1 MALITA
7 FTRGTTF
14 QSKIGSQ
21 SSLENLANGAK
32 EISDIQHLVDKALQ
46 DALSSNTTDK
56 VIETLKQMQTD
67 LQLMQENVAEYSN
80 VSLSENVDVESLI
93 AVGAKL
99 EETVYHVLSAA
110 RQLSETKNKTLAS
123 HFKRLNDALASLF
136 SSQAFRYINYVYANI
151 NDKLLGIGQTIKSM
165 RDVLLSSISSSR
177 EVVDYA
183 ARSHTLTQSLIDK
196 LKRKSESNSLASV
209 SKTITNIYDTVR
221 RTAAFTAQQ
230 LNGDVNADILRD
242 VYDARDLC
250 EQVRKKR
257 YSSSYADYID
267 ALRGLSDVGKKALM
281 KLGKNAE
288 GFNADAFPSTYNFV
302 NVLGREIELADKI
315 ITTYSQSTD
324 DDIKSKVEGFDIKD
338 IVNQIH
344 QHQRQRAEADA
355 KNITRKNIM
364 NDQATTNRIATR
376 WLNFKPYNDVTL
388 ANAYINR
395 GTPSS
400 LFYLNRF
407 DNGFG
412 DKLSHYRHVVE
423 VGKNVDAEAAEKA
436 SIPFPYKDRDS
447 NMIGLR
453 GHKYTS
459 LFNINDAI
467 LDVSKSI
474 IRKDT
479 KTATKDDATVIEET
493 RKNIVTA
500 IENTRKAIQ
509 AESLIDPHSEYI
521 KKLKEQL
528 KNLEEEEA
536 SYADSSIPFDT
547 FKESFL
553 QFFSAIQTGFEMM
566 GLGGLLSVGSF
577 GRDIQRHY
585 EENGRLIARD
595 MWASNARGSM
605 DARGAYQRVLG
616 MGADY
621 FAATYGES
629 AIGGPSEMFRTFSKN
644 VYGLRGNSPSQTI
657 NDLGYF
663 TQHMYAPSLLYGI
676 DAGTIGDALSEMQYG
691 QNMSAQEAVQ
701 ATYGMI
707 RAAQQSNVPI
717 TRYMKAITS
726 LSGAFRGI
734 GFSSKNVTSLMS
746 TMMNRGMRLDDAQE
760 LISDIGK
767 AENSFGQNKANSIYA
782 IFSGLDTNM
791 WSAMLNNSLSH
802 DMYGNPIEG
811 RMERLGTQMGN
822 KFGMFMDMFG
832 TNQTMR
838 AYMMWDVTGQEGMNG
853 KTRSI
858 LTSMVLE
865 GREEDIQNY
874 LKGNTPNEAD
884 KEINETNELNNFNKE
899 LINASERLAGI
910 QKIKNTRD
918 VAANRL
924 ASLLHTKYRG
934 AMAELGSAMRGF
946 IAEYGITFA
955 NIIRKLGQLLNTPL
969 VHDGLMWASQNP
981 FTAMGIGLAGYS
993 LATTGV
999 KAAGRFV
1006 WNKATSWISSK
1017 GVDLAETA
1025 AKNSS
1030 TSRWSG
1036 LGNSLKNLGRSL
1048 KGAKGKWA
1056 LGAALATAAGAYV
1069 VSHDWSDDKK
1079 AQEKAKDDEEERLAT
1094 MLSEGT
1100 GKVQLLDENKR
1111 PVSDKYIENL
1121 PTIPPPQEVEDDS
1134 KSKWVIGGLSAL
1146 GLSVPFIA
1154 SSSASIP
1161 SAIKNVASKGLGGKV
1176 GIGIAIAGGLVYG
1189 ATRQANA
1196 NHVNEEDD
1204 DNLSNPNL
1212 PIQQNQPKKQ
1222 QNNDDKPNPND
1233 TLASGAITQTRE
1245 QETINENMYAY
1256 LDKITAD
1263 TDMYGHSIND
1273 LIQSDTKRGEELKQF
1288 LKDNKLDYDK
1298 LNDTEKQIFKHMM
1311 DLMKD
1316 AHLKLSEVLSVA
1328 NIHIANYRNQVS
1340 KSRKNKEGKDIKLT
1354 DAKEKEIADEAA
1366 KYFSKDE
1373 KKRLEQYIEHIK
1385 IAKQLSKESD
1395 AQKRIVI
1402 PKDLEDK
1409 INKIEQLKST
1419 NELSDAEGFNDS
1431 AKEYLNNDK
1440 DLEQFLINV
1449 RIAQKTNEA
1458 FDKEEG
1464 VELIT
1469 NNTLVG
1475 GLNNYDVRIDSGITA
1490 STLNEIFKGGVLEG
1504 MGQFFIDVGHK
1515 YGIDPAFLAAI
1526 TKAENSYGKNLS
1538 GKLGQD
1544 ENYANNVM
1552 SNESGKQFSS
1562 IYENIEDMVQEFVAD
1577 DGYYFAQGNYTID
1590 QIAAVYAPPNSAND
1604 IKSENQYWGSMVKS
1618 AYEDFREIQS
1628 DLHPSASGN
1637 IMQPSNIPLNIP
1649 QQQRVTAPPPK
1660 PATIQEQ
1667 FQSNLASY
1675 QAAMRGIGL
1684 DGGGTQGRI
1693 MYGMYVDNSKPYQS
1707 VDDIRRQ
1714 NIINRMSA
1722 ENYEQSMRESVDKA
1736 IEMSTNDMSELMQN
1750 TYGIAEEVAQ
1760 KFLEKDEEESIA
1772 VMKILG
1778 MLKPDK
1784 SYDEMMAKLKEILS
1798 QFSDVHLQ
1806 LAESGL

>member
-99 EETVYHVLSAA
+99 EETVYHVLGAA
-110 RQLSETKNKTLAS
+110 RQLSETQNTTLAS
-123 HFKRLNDALASLF
+123 NFKRLNDALASLF

-151 NDKLLGIGQTIKSM
+151 NDKLLGIGQNIKSM

-183 ARSHTLTQSLIDK
+183 ARSHTLTQSLIDR
-196 LKRKSESNSLASV
+196 LKRKSESNSLASA

-230 LNGDVNADILRD
+230 LNGDVNVDILRD

-257 YSSSYADYID
+257 HSSSYADYID
-267 ALRGLSDVGKKALM
+267 ALRGLSDVGKQALI

-324 DDIKSKVEGFDIKD
+324 DDIKSKVEDFDIKD

-355 KNITRKNIM
+355 KNITRENIM

-376 WLNFKPYNDVTL
+376 WLNFKPHNDVTL

-423 VGKNVDAEAAEKA
+423 VGKNVDAEAASKA
-436 SIPFPYKDRDS
+436 SIPFPDKDRDS

-479 KTATKDDATVIEET
+479 RTATKDDATVIEET

-767 AENSFGQNKANSIYA
+767 AENSFGQNKANSIYS

-884 KEINETNELNNFNKE
+884 KEINETKELNNFNTE
-899 LINASERLAGI
+899 LIKSSDRLSEI

-924 ASLLHTKYRG
+924 ASLLHTKYKG
-934 AMAELGSAMRGF
+934 EMAELGSAMRGA
-946 IAEYGITFA
+946 IAEYGLTFA
-955 NIIRKLGQLLNTPL
+955 NIIRKLGQLLNTPM

-981 FTAMGIGLAGYS
+981 FTAMALGLTGYS
-993 LATTGV
+993 LAKTGV

-1030 TSRWSG
+1030 SSRWSG
-1036 LGNSLKNLGRSL
+1036 LGKSLKNLGRSL
-1048 KGAKGKWA
+1048 KGAKGKVA
-1056 LGAALATAAGAYV
+1056 LGAALATAAGVYLA
-1069 VSHDWSDDKK
+1069 SQDWSDDKK
-1079 AQEKAKDDEEERLAT
+1079 AQDKAKDDDEERLAN

-1100 GKVQLLDENKR
+1100 GKVQLVDENKR
-1111 PVSDKYIENL
+1111 PVADKYTDNI
-1121 PTIPPPQEVEDDS
+1121 PTTQPQETEDN
-1134 KSKWVIGGLSAL
+1134 SKWVIGGLSAL

-1154 SSSASIP
+1154 SSNASLP
-1161 SAIKNVASKGLGGKV
+1161 SAIKNVVNKGIRGKV
-1176 GIGIAIAGGLVYG
+1176 GVGIAVAGGLIYG
-1189 ATRQANA
+1189 ATQLANA
-1196 NHVNEEDD
+1196 NPANDEDEQD
-1204 DNLSNPNL
+1204 DNLANPNL

-1311 DLMKD
+1311 DLMKE

-1328 NIHIANYRNQVS
+1328 NIHIANYRNQIS
-1340 KSRKNKEGKDIKLT
+1340 KARKNKDGKYIKLT
-1354 DAKEKEIADEAA
+1354 DAKEKEIAEEAA

-1373 KKRLEQYIEHIK
+1373 KKRLEQYLEHIK
-1385 IAKQLSKESD
+1385 IAKQLSQESD
-1395 AQKRIVI
+1395 EQKRITI
-1402 PKDLEDK
+1402 PKNLEDK
-1409 INKIEQLKST
+1409 INKIEQLKLT
-1419 NELSDAEGFNDS
+1419 NDIADAEGFNDS

-1464 VELIT
+1464 VELAKTSVQDYMMDENASAEAIYVYLRKLGYSPT
-1469 NNTLVG
+1469 AAAGIMGNISAESSFDPTSQGGNNNGHFGLFQWASAISENGTRWERLVEWARANG
-1475 GLNNYDVRIDSGITA
+1475 KNEFDYRTQLEYMMIEEGQDVTPETMNQFATPEEA
-1490 STLNEIFKGGVLEG
+1490 SAYF
-1504 MGQFFIDVGHK
+1504 HK
-1515 YGIDPAFLAAI
+1515 YFERSLGEADIERQEEARKAFN
-1526 TKAENSYGKNLS
+1526 TYS
-1538 GKLGQD
+1538 GMQGD
-1544 ENYANNVM
+1544 FTPVNI
-1552 SNESGKQFSS
+1552 SS
-1562 IYENIEDMVQEFVAD
+1562 RRSQ
-1577 DGYYFAQGNYTID
+1577 TT
-1590 QIAAVYAPPNSAND
+1590 
-1604 IKSENQYWGSMVKS
+1604 
-1618 AYEDFREIQS
+1618 
-1628 DLHPSASGN
+1628 
-1637 IMQPSNIPLNIP
+1637 

-1675 QAAMRGIGL
+1675 QATMRGIGL

-1714 NIINRMSA
+1714 NIINQMSA
-1722 ENYEQSMRESVDKA
+1722 ENYEQSMRESVNKA
-1736 IEMSTNDMSELMQN
+1736 VEMSANDMSELMQS